1 MTHVVTSIR
10 RVVTLEGHVCTPP
23 RPLAPL
29 LCLAKADSCTRAC
42 TGDQSVGLNV
52 RLAIP

>member
-1 MTHVVTSIR
+1 MTRGDTDTR
-10 RVVTLEGHVCTPP
+10 RTDILEVHVCTPP

-29 LCLAKADSCTRAC
+29 LCRAKAYSCTRAF
-42 TGDQSVGLNV
+42 TGDQSADLRV